1 MDDVQLWRAA
11 VDLLNSHGEKAE
23 AEALK
28 LADAALDEGNID
40 SFTRWKRVSRLI
52 GEMQSKK
59 PGDDIH

>member
-11 VDLLNSHGEKAE
+11 VDLLNSRGESAE

-28 LADAALDEGNID
+28 LADAALDSGDID
-40 SFTRWKRVSRLI
+40 NFTRWKRVSRLI
-52 GEMQSKK
+52 GEMQAKK